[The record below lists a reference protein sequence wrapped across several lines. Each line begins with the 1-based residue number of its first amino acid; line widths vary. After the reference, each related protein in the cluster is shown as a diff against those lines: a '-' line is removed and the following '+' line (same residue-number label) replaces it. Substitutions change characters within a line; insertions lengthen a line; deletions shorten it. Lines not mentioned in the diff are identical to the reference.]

1 MKLEEIKELIVKAS
15 SMENTELVHEF
26 KRASQFSNSLFN
38 FLLDKDKKRN
48 IMPSD
53 IQSAFNFEIKSLI
66 YESELE
72 DRLEKGK
79 ESHEYSIELEYK
91 NDDLNAEIVVLKRE
105 IQKLKEER
113 QETLDLT
120 LKDFEN
126 ELNNKDWKISSL
138 ELEIKELRQKIA
150 DMQKPIEKE
159 TE

>member
-15 SMENTELVHEF
+15 SMENTELVFEF
-26 KRASQFSNSLFN
+26 KRTSQFSNSLFN
-38 FLLDKDKKRN
+38 FILDKDKKRN

-66 YESELE
+66 YENELK
-72 DRLEKGK
+72 DRLKKGK
-79 ESHEYSIELEYK
+79 ESYEYSIELEYK
-91 NDDLNAEIVVLKRE
+91 NDDLKEE

-113 QETLDLT
+113 KQTLDLT
-120 LKDFEN
+120 LKDFED
-126 ELNNKDWKISSL
+126 ELNKKDWKISSL
-138 ELEIKELRQKIA
+138 ELEIKELKQKIA